1 LAILFAAAGLAQN
14 YAPGPQVVT
23 FWSNVDDSDQ
33 PYGLYLPKNFDPA
46 KQYPLVISLHGAYS
60 NHRLNLRRVFG
71 EGNRLHESDAEAS
84 RYFPRL
90 KDVDFIVASAFARGT
105 MGYQGI
111 AERDVYDVLADVK
124 RKFHIDEDRIYLTGL
139 SMGGGG
145 TLWLGLT
152 RPDKWAAIAP
162 VCAAAPPGTE
172 DLVPNALNLPVH
184 LFHGDADPVVP
195 VEISRQWQKRLLDL
209 GAKAEYVEFPGVK
222 HNSWDYAYK
231 GAAIFDWFAKFR
243 RVRYPD
249 RVRFVSSAYK
259 YNSAYWVTLDGMMPG
274 TAATVD
280 ARFAGNNKLE
290 ITTKN
295 LDGFTL
301 ALARHPKYLRARP
314 VSIGI
319 DGQLLKLEPRDALS
333 FSKSDN
339 RWSAKRFEPPSGDKH
354 PGAEGPLSDAIAS
367 RHAYIYGTG
376 GAPAAE
382 ELQARRDAAEH
393 AADWT
398 GIAGRLAVS
407 FPVHADKQME
417 DVEAE
422 SANLILFGTKETNS
436 VIARLAS
443 HLPIELNAGAADYG
457 LVFIATVGNHYV
469 LVNSG
474 LPWWTGAEHF
484 KSPHF
489 EFIRPPAAVLTRF
502 GDYVLFKG
510 SLENIVTEG
519 RFDQHWKLTPADAEK
534 MRATGAVVIK

>member
-1 LAILFAAAGLAQN
+1 LAIIFAAACLAQT

-33 PYGLYLPKNFDPA
+33 PYGLYLPKNFDSA
-46 KQYPLVISLHGAYS
+46 KQYPLVISLHGSFS

-90 KDVDFIVASAFARGT
+90 KDVDFIVASPFARGT

-111 AERDVYDVLADVK
+111 AEKDVYDVLADVK
-124 RKFHIDEDRIYLTGL
+124 RKFHIDEDRVYLTGL

-152 RPDKWAAIAP
+152 RPDLWAAMAP
-162 VCAAAPPGTE
+162 VCAAAPAGTE
-172 DLVPNALNLPVH
+172 DFAPNALNLPVH
-184 LFHGDADPVVP
+184 LFHGEVDPVVP

-231 GAAIFDWFAKFR
+231 DAAIFDWFAKFR

-249 RVRFVSSAYK
+249 RIRFVSSAFK
-259 YNSAYWVTLDGMMPG
+259 YNSAYWVALDGLTPG
-274 TAATVD
+274 AEASID
-280 ARFAGNNKLE
+280 AKFTGINQLE
-290 ITTKN
+290 ITTNN
-295 LDGFTL
+295 LDAFTL
-301 ALARHPKYLRARP
+301 SLVQHPKYSPARP

-319 DGQLLKLEPRDALS
+319 DGQILKLKPRDALS
-333 FSKSDN
+333 FSKKDN
-339 RWSAKRFEPPSGDKH
+339 GWIASRFEPQPGDKR
-354 PGAEGPLSDAIAS
+354 PGAEGPLSEAIAS
-367 RHAYIYGTG
+367 RHVYIYGTG
-376 GAPAAE
+376 GTPAAE
-382 ELQARRDAAEH
+382 ELQTRRETAEH

-398 GIAGRLAVS
+398 GMAGRLAAS
-407 FPVHADKQME
+407 LPVHADKQME
-417 DVEAE
+417 DIEAE
-422 SANLILFGTKETNS
+422 CGNLILFGTKETNS

-443 HLPIELNAGAADYG
+443 HLPMELNAGAADYG
-457 LVFIATVGNHYV
+457 LVFVAAAGNHHV

-474 LPWWTGAEHF
+474 LPWWTGAEHV
-484 KSPHF
+484 KAPHF
-489 EFIRPPAAVLTRF
+489 EFIRPPATVLTRF

-510 SLENIVTEG
+510 SLENVVAEG
-519 RFDQHWKLTPADAEK
+519 RFDKHWKLTAADSEK
-534 MRATGAVVIK
+534 MKATGAVVIK

>member
-1 LAILFAAAGLAQN
+1 MAILFAAACLAQT

-46 KQYPLVISLHGAYS
+46 KQYPLVISLHGAFS

-90 KDVDFIVASAFARGT
+90 KDVEFIVASPFARGT
-105 MGYQGI
+105 MGYQGM
-111 AERDVYDVLADVK
+111 AEKDVYDVLADVK
-124 RKFHIDEDRIYLTGL
+124 HKFHIDEDRVYLTGL

-152 RPDKWAAIAP
+152 RPDIWAAIAP
-162 VCAAAPPGTE
+162 VCAAAPAGTE
-172 DLVPNALNLPVH
+172 DLAPNALNVPVH

-231 GAAIFDWFAKFR
+231 DAAIFDWFAKFR

-259 YNSAYWVTLDGMMPG
+259 YNSAYWVTLDGLLPG
-274 TAATVD
+274 SEASID
-280 ARFAGNNKLE
+280 ARFSGDNQLE

-295 LDGFTL
+295 LDAFTL
-301 ALARHPKYLRARP
+301 SLARHPKYLRARP

-319 DGQLLKLEPRDALS
+319 DGQILKVKPRDAFS
-333 FSKSDN
+333 FSKKDN
-339 RWSAKRFEPPSGDKH
+339 GWIATRFEPQPSDKR
-354 PGAEGPLSDAIAS
+354 PGAEGPLSEAIAS
-367 RHAYIYGTG
+367 RHVYIYGTG
-376 GAPAAE
+376 GTPAAE
-382 ELQARRDAAEH
+382 ELQSRREAAEH

-398 GIAGRLAVS
+398 GIAGRLAAS
-407 FPVHADKQME
+407 LPVHADKQME
-417 DVEAE
+417 DIEAE
-422 SANLILFGTKETNS
+422 SGNLILFGTKETNS

-443 HLPIELNAGAADYG
+443 QLPMELNAGAADYG
-457 LVFIATVGNHYV
+457 LVFIAALGNHYV

-474 LPWWTGAEHF
+474 LPWWTGAEHV
-484 KSPHF
+484 KAPHF
-489 EFIRPPAAVLTRF
+489 EFIRPPAAVLARF

-510 SLENIVTEG
+510 SLENIVAEG
-519 RFDQHWKLTPADAEK
+519 RFDRHWKLTTADTEK
-534 MRATGAVVIK
+534 MKATGAVVIK